1 MAKKVFITGVAGF
14 IGFHLTSRL
23 LHDGYD
29 VYGID
34 NMNSYY
40 DVDLKKSRLEIL
52 RRQNLKTSG
61 NFEFAVLDLAEKEKL
76 KKFFG
81 SCERFDSVVNL
92 VAQAGVR
99 YSISN
104 PSAHIESNVIGF
116 NNLLEIITIKNTRHL
131 IFASSSSVYGKILKT
146 FNAPDLLIIQLALCS
161 FKNLM
166 K

>member
-61 NFEFAVLDLAEKEKL
+61 NFEFAVLDLVEKEK
-76 KKFFG
+76 
-81 SCERFDSVVNL
+81 
-92 VAQAGVR
+92 
-99 YSISN
+99 
-104 PSAHIESNVIGF
+104 
-116 NNLLEIITIKNTRHL
+116 IK
-131 IFASSSSVYGKILKT
+131 KILR
-146 FNAPDLLIIQLALCS
+146 F
-161 FKNLM
+161 M
-166 K
+166 